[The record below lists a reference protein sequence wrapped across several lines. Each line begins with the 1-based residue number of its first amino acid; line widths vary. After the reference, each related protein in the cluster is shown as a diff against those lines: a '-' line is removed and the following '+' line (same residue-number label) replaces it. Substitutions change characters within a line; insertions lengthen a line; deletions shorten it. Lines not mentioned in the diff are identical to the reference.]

1 MDRAIAFCVVVL
13 LAFLSSCSSEGVDF
27 QMMTNFDGGDTVCL
41 DMDLKDVVNAGIVLP
56 SERQCEGGRFLF
68 SFRGEKGKYYKVY
81 YQNESYK
88 FENDDEHND
97 ENFYGS
103 WEDVGVGFK
112 RIARGGRVEDSIR
125 IVGNPRDERRYY
137 GKDRRVDN
145 LSDEAVEKVVKA
157 IKSSPEWSA
166 SVAQKAID
174 KQVTFER
181 QLHNDARWLINSELN
196 DGDDNNRWKRNPRV
210 GCYSFMLVVCDE
222 AALAQMPEYIKN
234 IGSTDENG
242 RFVNPYAFFAKNT
255 IPGVEVFM
263 SDRVLKTRA
272 VITPEYGIYFGKEH
286 YSDALF
292 EQFFSDVSH
301 QYTLR
306 NIPVIQD
313 VVSDENPYTR
323 AQYEANKTRFDSTQL
338 LYDYPYVSEAPG
350 KTVKIDEA
358 DGGIM
363 LINPGNDDV
372 NNLRKESTG
381 IRTRV
386 GFTYG
391 KIRAKIKFPPMLN
404 DENIWNGLTYAFWLI
419 HQEDHPWNNRRTSP
433 SGYVHKASSDQDPVI
448 LSDYCYSEI
457 DIEIAKS
464 SRYWPKAY
472 YFAEA
477 DSHVEDA
484 SLNNNVT
491 FGCTNWDMACR
502 DPENYSSGVFT
513 MDYGDRNY
521 EAMRWNPNTQ
531 AMTIR
536 TMMSNEVF
544 DDDVHYYEIDWQPRS
559 ITWRHGNSPDNMVE
573 AGYVDDSYS
582 SIPDNQMQ
590 CIVTQE
596 YHYSEW
602 HAPVVFWQG
611 LIPYN
616 KSDIVGKVYEIV
628 IE

>member
-181 QLHNDARWLINSELN
+181 QLLNDARWLINSELN

-323 AQYEANKTRFDSTQL
+323 AQY
-338 LYDYPYVSEAPG
+338 
-350 KTVKIDEA
+350 
-358 DGGIM
+358 
-363 LINPGNDDV
+363 
-372 NNLRKESTG
+372 
-381 IRTRV
+381 
-386 GFTYG
+386 
-391 KIRAKIKFPPMLN
+391 
-404 DENIWNGLTYAFWLI
+404 
-419 HQEDHPWNNRRTSP
+419 
-433 SGYVHKASSDQDPVI
+433 
-448 LSDYCYSEI
+448 
-457 DIEIAKS
+457 
-464 SRYWPKAY
+464 
-472 YFAEA
+472 
-477 DSHVEDA
+477 
-484 SLNNNVT
+484 
-491 FGCTNWDMACR
+491 
-502 DPENYSSGVFT
+502 
-513 MDYGDRNY
+513 
-521 EAMRWNPNTQ
+521 
-531 AMTIR
+531 
-536 TMMSNEVF
+536 
-544 DDDVHYYEIDWQPRS
+544 
-559 ITWRHGNSPDNMVE
+559 
-573 AGYVDDSYS
+573 
-582 SIPDNQMQ
+582 
-590 CIVTQE
+590 
-596 YHYSEW
+596 
-602 HAPVVFWQG
+602 
-611 LIPYN
+611 
-616 KSDIVGKVYEIV
+616 
-628 IE
+628 